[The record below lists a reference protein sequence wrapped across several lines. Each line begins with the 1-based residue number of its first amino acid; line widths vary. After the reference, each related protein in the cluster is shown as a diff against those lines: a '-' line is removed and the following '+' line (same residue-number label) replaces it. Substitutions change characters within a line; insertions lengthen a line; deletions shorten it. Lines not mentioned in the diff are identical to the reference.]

1 MTRTRRPTAC
11 HALAAPPR
19 PGRPPEAPPDNY
31 PAGPPYPVLD
41 RRPPGRGFRHVLTL
55 HDLQTFLGMLPDAGA
70 ALEGLR
76 AIVLAPGAG
85 AYDGFYDFAGVIRLC
100 AWPRG
105 LWLDVPAAWHREHRD
120 LLERL
125 GVACSANADGTV
137 LCRFTEAAVRTYQ
150 LMHVLLHELGHHR
163 DRMTTAAQ
171 EGPGR
176 GEPFAEEFARAYE
189 HLLWERYL
197 EEFGPE

>member
-1 MTRTRRPTAC
+1 MKRTRREMAF
-11 HALAAPPR
+11 HAVAAPAR
-19 PGRPPEAPPDNY
+19 PGRHHEAPLDDY
-31 PAGPPYPVLD
+31 PSGRPYPVLD

-55 HDLQTFLGMLPDAGA
+55 HDLQTFLDMLPDAGA

-125 GVACSANADGTV
+125 GGACSPNADGTV

-163 DRMTTAAQ
+163 DRMTTEARQ
-171 EGPGR
+171 EPDR
-176 GEPFAEEFARAYE
+176 GEPYAEEFARAYE
-189 HLLWERYL
+189 QLLWERYR
-197 EEFGPE
+197 E